1 MPRVAIKKKEYKV
14 TDLSKWIAGKMY
26 ELKLSQTDVAKM
38 IGLSQPAFCQRL
50 KKGMFSY
57 EDLLT
62 LFKNLKATDEE
73 MLKMM
78 KL

>member
-1 MPRVAIKKKEYKV
+1 MPRIAIKKKEYMV
-14 TDLSKWIAGKMY
+14 TDLSKWIVGKMY
-26 ELKLSQTDVAKM
+26 EMKLRQSDLAEM
-38 IGLSQPAFCQRL
+38 IGVSQPAFCQRL

-62 LFKNLKATDEE
+62 LLKNLNATDEE
-73 MLKMM
+73 ILKMM

>member
-1 MPRVAIKKKEYKV
+1 MV
-14 TDLSKWIAGKMY
+14 TDLSKWIVGKMY
-26 ELKLSQTDVAKM
+26 EMKLRQSDLAEM
-38 IGLSQPAFCQRL
+38 IGVSQPAFCQRL

-62 LFKNLKATDEE
+62 LLKNLNATDEE
-73 MLKMM
+73 ILKMM

>member
-1 MPRVAIKKKEYKV
+1 MPRVAIKKKEYMV
-14 TDLSKWIAGKMY
+14 TDLSKWIVGKMY
-26 ELKLSQTDVAKM
+26 EMKLRQSDLAEM
-38 IGLSQPAFCQRL
+38 IGVSQPAFCQRL

-62 LFKNLKATDEE
+62 LLKNLNATDEE
-73 MLKMM
+73 ILKMM

>member
-1 MPRVAIKKKEYKV
+1 MPRIAIKKKEYMV
-14 TDLSKWIAGKMY
+14 TDLSKWIVGKMY
-26 ELKLSQTDVAKM
+26 EMKLRQSDLAEM
-38 IGLSQPAFCQRL
+38 IGVSQPAFCPRL

-62 LFKNLKATDEE
+62 LLKNLNATDEE
-73 MLKMM
+73 ILKMM